1 MPERRRGNSGRQ
13 LFDHAFLTDTEW
25 QSILATIRPIASTAS
40 YDGVYKTFWVLRII
54 ASFYLI
60 ILTIPFNWLSLPE
73 KTAAGPGGPGP
84 QGTPTWRSA
93 PRTLRSL
100 DSQQPPI
107 AFGLDVRQR
116 FRAAQH
122 VHHFQQAAVAIQAMP
137 AAFHVALHLLA
148 AAPGRAAVDHIEE
161 CLGREALLRIVDSS
175 LAARPSDA
183 PLSAS
188 SALRHA
194 STLPRGTSTSKQA
207 AAPIQ
212 AMPAALHVAPQ
223 SSRPRL

>member
-13 LFDHAFLTDTEW
+13 LFDHAFMTDTEW
-25 QSILATIRPIASTAS
+25 QSILETIRPIASTAS
-40 YDGVYKTFWVLRII
+40 YDGVYQEFCVLQRST
-54 ASFYLI
+54 SFYLI
-60 ILTIPFNWLSLPE
+60 ILTTPFNWLSLPE

-93 PRTLRSL
+93 PRTLGSL

-116 FRAAQH
+116 FRVAQH
-122 VHHFQQAAVAIQAMP
+122 VHHFQQAAIAIQAMP

-148 AAPGRAAVDHIEE
+148 GPRQVARPSITSKN
-161 CLGREALLRIVDSS
+161 ALAGKHSFVDSS
-175 LAARPSDA
+175 LAVRPSDA

-188 SALRHA
+188 SVLRHA

-207 AAPIQ
+207 AVPIQ